1 MPDDDTQNSVT
12 GRPTDQKLPYERP
25 QLLQFG
31 SLHDITL
38 AQGQGIG
45 GTAHLVMVTTV
56 DAERPGT
63 APITKLSHLVV
74 LGTPI
79 SGIEKIFMSLD
90 ARIARAGRL
99 HGWEQRTSW

>member
-1 MPDDDTQNSVT
+1 MSV
-12 GRPTDQKLPYERP
+12 LSC
-25 QLLQFG
+25 F
-31 SLHDITL
+31 SLDRCTTSRSRK
-38 AQGQGIG
+38 AKGIG